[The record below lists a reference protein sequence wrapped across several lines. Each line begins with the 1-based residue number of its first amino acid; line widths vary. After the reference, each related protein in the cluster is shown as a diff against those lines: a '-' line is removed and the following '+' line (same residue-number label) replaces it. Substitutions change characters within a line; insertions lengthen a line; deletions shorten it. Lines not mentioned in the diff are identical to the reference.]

1 MPVLA
6 NLRSFAGKQV
16 LRRVNEVI
24 RHARLV
30 NLGKR
35 PQRCGSLARFLVP
48 VAASPIRG
56 LQRFNELHGLAFRKV
71 VDVRLPRQTAEIRLL
86 SRIRLDRFLEG
97 LISGNPQ
104 VLPQRIVIAVDSHLA
119 GRSDKAAKAF
129 VAHKV

>member
-71 VDVRLPRQTAEIRLL
+71 VAVRLPRETAETRRLVPL
-86 SRIRLDRFLEG
+86 RRARSLEG
-97 LISGNPQ
+97 STWCSP
-104 VLPQRIVIAVDSHLA
+104 H
-119 GRSDKAAKAF
+119 
-129 VAHKV
+129 